1 MGATT
6 SGRWDK
12 RGAGG
17 RRAAGVAA
25 GLAVLAGGAV
35 LGLGGGAAARAG
47 VPAGAAGSDARP
59 WLAVES
65 SVFGPAASTTWRG
78 VRASDQELGGV
89 AREAGEGG
97 RGDTG
102 RKVKAGLLSLILP
115 GAGQFYNGD
124 QQKAYIFAGV
134 EAAVWASYL
143 TFDVMGDHRAEDYR
157 EYAGI
162 YADAGPSGSDQ
173 YWRAV
178 GRYMDSDAYN
188 ESILREARSYGVEPA
203 GLIGPEGAW
212 QWRNETHQQVY
223 QGLRADAARAY
234 DRRDFTAVFAVIN
247 RVVAVYD
254 AIRHSVD
261 DRLTGDVLGFRVRM
275 EVSPSL
281 QNPRTGCVIS
291 RSF

>member
-1 MGATT
+1 VGATT

-203 GLIGPEGAW
+203 GANCMQESL
-212 QWRNETHQQVY
+212 R
-223 QGLRADAARAY
+223 QGK
-234 DRRDFTAVFAVIN
+234 
-247 RVVAVYD
+247 VVD
-254 AIRHSVD
+254 LPSVNT
-261 DRLTGDVLGFRVRM
+261 RSSSSSTTLNSPS
-275 EVSPSL
+275 VSPTNS
-281 QNPRTGCVIS
+281 Q
-291 RSF
+291 RSVSSSTAAVTLA